1 VGRAIGL
8 TFVCYLSGGLAFDDP
23 PTKRWVKKQKKPPPP
38 SHFYRQF
45 VFEKDKLNL
54 KMNLF

>member
-1 VGRAIGL
+1 MGEKAKE
-8 TFVCYLSGGLAFDDP
+8 T
-23 PTKRWVKKQKKPPPP
+23 PPP